1 VNGAPGGD
9 DFGDPQAPDTVPEAV
24 GRCRIGSSR
33 RFLGKRGKTDGR
45 VPGNRNAAIRHG

>member
-1 VNGAPGGD
+1 VNGALGSGD
-9 DFGDPQAPDTVPEAV
+9 FCDPQVPDTV
-24 GRCRIGSSR
+24 GMCRIGSSR